1 MKKPML
7 EGLLERLKENEAIVT
22 NWIQIANECSMEKQ
36 IEIRAE
42 LLRCIKRVEKELK
55 SGN

>member
-1 MKKPML
+1 ML

-22 NWIQIANECSMEKQ
+22 NWIQIANECSMEKH